1 MKIALATVIVL
12 SAGAAL
18 AQTLPIPGANI
29 PQNPPQ
35 KGPPV
40 KKFNGVCYPPESQ
53 LYKKIT
59 DSFVPFVAMVD
70 CLKSGGAAA
79 KR

>member
-1 MKIALATVIVL
+1 MRLVVVAAVVL

-18 AQTLPIPGANI
+18 AQTLPIPGSNI
-29 PQNPPQ
+29 PQNLPQ

-40 KKFNGVCYPPESQ
+40 KKLNGVCYPPESQ
-53 LYKKIT
+53 MYKKIT
-59 DSFVPFVAMVD
+59 DSFVPFVGMVD